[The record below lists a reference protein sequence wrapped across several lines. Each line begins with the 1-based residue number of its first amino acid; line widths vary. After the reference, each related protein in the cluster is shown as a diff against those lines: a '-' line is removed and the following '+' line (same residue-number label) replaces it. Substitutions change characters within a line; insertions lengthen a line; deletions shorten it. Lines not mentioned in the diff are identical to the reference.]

1 MKMKRYRAVSS
12 LAAAA
17 WVALALLPAAAAD
30 LTVYFGTHTA
40 GPGKGFSVSHFDTV
54 TGALSKPEFLL
65 ETPAPAYFVIA
76 PGGRRLYSCNSTG
89 FVSAYA
95 IDPAT
100 AQLKLINQKPSGGG
114 DPSYISLDRTG
125 HYVLVANFA
134 SGNVAVWAL
143 DPNGSL
149 GERTAFVQHKDSSVN
164 PQQQLQAHA
173 HSIRVD
179 PTNRFALA
187 GDTGLDRLFVY
198 KFNVKDGSLTANDPP
213 FVKAA
218 PGANPRHV
226 AFHPNGRWL
235 YVLTEAGST
244 IMLFNWDTKRGALS
258 EVQTVSTLPKD
269 FQGKSACAEIQV
281 HPSGRFVYASN
292 RGRDSI
298 AVFSVDAKTGRLT
311 LIQDVP
317 SGGKTPRNFDMDPTA
332 HWLLVTNHDSNTA
345 MVFRIDQQTGKLTP
359 AGQPVDVP
367 SPYCPRF
374 LAR

>member
-1 MKMKRYRAVSS
+1 L
-12 LAAAA
+12 LAATA
-17 WVALALLPAAAAD
+17 WVALALLPATAAE

-40 GPGKGFSVSHFDTV
+40 GPGKGFSVSHFNTA
-54 TGALSKPEFLL
+54 TGALSSPEFEL

-76 PGGRRLYSCNSTG
+76 PGGRRLYACNSTG
-89 FVSAYA
+89 FVSAYS

-125 HYVLVANFA
+125 HYVLVANYDG
-134 SGNVAVWAL
+134 GNIAVWAL
-143 DPNGSL
+143 APDGSL
-149 GERTAFVQHKDSSVN
+149 GERTAFVQHTGSSVN
-164 PQQQLQAHA
+164 PQRQSHAFA

-179 PTNRFALA
+179 PTNRFALVA
-187 GDTGLDRLFVY
+187 DLGLDKLFVY

-218 PGANPRHV
+218 PGSGPRHV
-226 AFHPNGRWL
+226 VFHPNGRWVYL
-235 YVLTEAGST
+235 ITEMGST
-244 IMLFNWDTKRGALS
+244 IMLFDWDTRRGALS

-269 FQGKSACAEIQV
+269 FQGTSACAEVQV

-298 AVFSVDAKTGRLT
+298 AVFSVDGQTGRLT
-311 LIQDVP
+311 PIQDVP

-332 HWLLVTNHDSNTA
+332 HWLLVTNHGSNTA

-359 AGQPVDVP
+359 VGQPLDVP
-367 SPYCPRF
+367 SPFCPRF
-374 LAR
+374 LAQ

>member
-1 MKMKRYRAVSS
+1 MIKRYRTVSW

-17 WVALALLPAAAAD
+17 WIALAQQPAAD

-89 FVSAYA
+89 FVSAYS

-114 DPSYISLDRTG
+114 DPSYISLDTTG
-125 HYVLVANFA
+125 HYVMAANYDG
-134 SGNVAVWAL
+134 GNIAVWAL
-143 DPNGSL
+143 APDGSL
-149 GERTAFVQHKDSSVN
+149 GERTAFVQHTAGSAN
-164 PQQQLQAHA
+164 PPQPLLVHP

-179 PTNRFALA
+179 PSNRFVLV
-187 GDTGLDRLFVY
+187 GDTGLDRLYVY
-198 KFNVKDGSLTANDPP
+198 KFNVKDGSLAPNDPP
-213 FVKAA
+213 FVVAP

-244 IMLFNWDTKRGALS
+244 IMLFNWDAQRGAMS

-269 FQGKSACAEIQV
+269 FQGRSACAEIQV
-281 HPSGRFVYASN
+281 HPSGKFVYASN

-311 LIQDVP
+311 AIQDVP
-317 SGGKTPRNFDMDPTA
+317 SGGKTPRNFDLDPTA
-332 HWLLVTNHDSNTA
+332 HWLLATNHDSNNA

-359 AGQPVDVP
+359 VGQPVEVP
-367 SPYCPRF
+367 YPFCPRF

>member
-1 MKMKRYRAVSS
+1 
-12 LAAAA
+12 
-17 WVALALLPAAAAD
+17 
-30 LTVYFGTHTA
+30 
-40 GPGKGFSVSHFDTV
+40 V
-54 TGALSKPEFLL
+54 TGALSEPEFLL

-89 FVSAYA
+89 FVSAYS

-125 HYVLVANFA
+125 HYVLVANYDG
-134 SGNVAVWAL
+134 GNIAVWAL
-143 DPNGSL
+143 APDGSL
-149 GERTAFVQHKDSSVN
+149 GERTAFVQHTDHGAN
-164 PQQQLQAHA
+164 PQPQVQAHP

-179 PTNRFALA
+179 PSNRFALV

-198 KFNVKDGSLTANDPP
+198 KFNVKDGSLAPNDPP

-281 HPSGRFVYASN
+281 HPSGKFVYASN

-359 AGQPVDVP
+359 TGQPVDVP

>member
-1 MKMKRYRAVSS
+1 MRFRAV
-12 LAAAA
+12 LLLGAAA
-17 WVALALLPAAAAD
+17 WAALAVPPAAAAD

-65 ETPAPAYFVIA
+65 ETPAPAYFIIA
-76 PGGRRLYSCNSTG
+76 PGGRYLYSCNSTG
-89 FVSAYA
+89 FVSAYS

-100 AQLKLINQKPSGGG
+100 AHLKLINQKPSGGG

-125 HYVLVANFA
+125 RYVLVANFA

-143 DPNGSL
+143 APDGSL
-149 GERTAFVQHKDSSVN
+149 GERTAFVQHGDSAN
-164 PQQQLQAHA
+164 PQLQAHA

-179 PTNRFALA
+179 PSNRFALA
-187 GDTGLDRLFVY
+187 GDTGLDELIVY
-198 KFNVKDGSLTANDPP
+198 KFNAKDGSLAPNDPP

-244 IMLFNWDTKRGALS
+244 IMLFNWNNERGALS
-258 EVQTVSTLPKD
+258 EVETVSTLPKD
-269 FQGKSACAEIQV
+269 FQGKSACAEIEV
-281 HPSGRFVYASN
+281 HPSGKFVYASN

-317 SGGKTPRNFDMDPTA
+317 SGGKTPRNFDMDPSA

-359 AGQPVDVP
+359 TGQPVDAP

>member
-1 MKMKRYRAVSS
+1 MSMRRYRAVPL

-17 WVALALLPAAAAD
+17 WIALALLPAAAAD

-54 TGALSKPEFLL
+54 TGALSKPAFLL

-89 FVSAYA
+89 FVSAYS
-95 IDPAT
+95 IDPAS

-125 HYVLVANFA
+125 HYVFVANYDG
-134 SGNVAVWAL
+134 GNIAVWAL
-143 DPNGSL
+143 ETDGSL
-149 GERTAFVQHKDSSVN
+149 GERTAFVQHTGSSVN
-164 PQQQLQAHA
+164 PQRQSHAFA

-179 PTNRFALA
+179 PTNRFALVA
-187 GDTGLDRLFVY
+187 DLGLDKLFVY
-198 KFNVKDGSLTANDPP
+198 KFNVKDGSLTPNDPP

-218 PGANPRHV
+218 PGAGPRHV
-226 AFHPNGRWL
+226 VFHPNGRWVYL
-235 YVLTEAGST
+235 ITEMGNT
-244 IMLFNWDTKRGALS
+244 IMLFDWDARRGALS
-258 EVQTVSTLPKD
+258 EVQTVSTLPKG
-269 FQGKSACAEIQV
+269 FQGNSTCAEIQV
-281 HPSGRFVYASN
+281 HPSGKFVYASN

-317 SGGKTPRNFDMDPTA
+317 SGGKMPRNFDMDPTA
-332 HWLLVTNHDSNTA
+332 HWLLVTNHDSNIA
-345 MVFRIDQQTGKLTP
+345 MVFGIDQETGKLTP